1 MAVKDSFFNLGNN
14 PNLDA
19 ADTGI
24 DPATGKILTP
34 AERKKIFKSRILS
47 QQNRQKIA
55 RTSKMAFGGGALV
68 LAGKGAIEEKRVQAE
83 GGALV
88 APVNNLTK
96 RVDALEASVAN
107 IQTSLA
113 NIRKVIIKGNEVD
126 AKIQEELA
134 KQQSLFLEKKQKQE
148 AESEL
153 EETDLEQEAG
163 KKVEEQEKK
172 TFGFFEGLKKAIM
185 VLFGG
190 FIVKKAFRLFNAWRD
205 GNTELF
211 KELGIDLNSAL
222 QQVVTGVYFFNK
234 IVGNLI
240 KLAGNFAR
248 SIGKLVTKVVT
259 FPFKVAGR
267 VIKSAV
273 KKAFVG
279 IKRAI
284 GPGMRKAIK
293 GFFNIGK
300 KKVGKE
306 VGKKVVQKSAQKI
319 AKKGILG
326 SIPIIG
332 TGLDIWGA
340 VSEGMKGN
348 WVGAGL
354 YTAGAITSLIP
365 GMQGISGVLS
375 VSAMGQ
381 SIHADLKRDANNE
394 GVDVTGTGDNVE
406 ISGTGSQSYENL
418 GPTAKA
424 PVKVNVIQAGQ
435 KQQSNGKKYA
445 SAGNSVPTNISS
457 SNKDNLYDNFSKSTY
472 NAYLA

>member
-1 MAVKDSFFNLGNN
+1 MAVNDQFFNIGNN

-126 AKIQEELA
+126 TKIQEELA
-134 KQQSLFLEKKQKQE
+134 KQQSIFLEKKQKQE
-148 AESEL
+148 AEAEL
-153 EETDLEQEAG
+153 EETDLEQQAG
-163 KKVEEQEKK
+163 VQVEKQEKK
-172 TFGFFEGLKKAIM
+172 TFSFFEGLKKAIM
-185 VLFGG
+185 LLFGG

-222 QQVVTGVYFFNK
+222 QQVTTGVYYFNK

-300 KKVGKE
+300 KKVGQE

-340 VSEGMKGN
+340 VREGMKGN

-381 SIHADLKRDANNE
+381 SIHSDLKRDAKNE
-394 GVDVTGTGDNVE
+394 GVNMEGTDGVE
-406 ISGTGSQSYENL
+406 INGNGSQSYENL

-435 KQQSNGKKYA
+435 KQQGNGEQYA
-445 SAGNSVPTNISS
+445 SAGNSVPILNS
-457 SNKDNLYDNFSKSTY
+457 SNKDNLYDNFSRSTY

>member
-1 MAVKDSFFNLGNN
+1 MAVNDQFFNIGNN

-24 DPATGKILTP
+24 DPATGRILTP

-126 AKIQEELA
+126 TKIQEELA
-134 KQQSLFLEKKQKQE
+134 KQQSIFLEKKQKQE
-148 AESEL
+148 AEAEL
-153 EETDLEQEAG
+153 EETDLEQQAG
-163 KKVEEQEKK
+163 VQVEKQEKK
-172 TFGFFEGLKKAIM
+172 TFSFFEGLKKAIM
-185 VLFGG
+185 LLFGG

-222 QQVVTGVYFFNK
+222 QQVTTGVYYFNK

-300 KKVGKE
+300 KKVGQE

-381 SIHADLKRDANNE
+381 SIHSDLKRDAKNE
-394 GVDVTGTGDNVE
+394 GVNMEGTDGVE
-406 ISGTGSQSYENL
+406 INGNGSQSYENL

-435 KQQSNGKKYA
+435 TQQGNGEQYA
-445 SAGNSVPTNISS
+445 SAGNSVPILNS
-457 SNKDNLYDNFSKSTY
+457 SNKDNLYDNFSRSTY

>member
-1 MAVKDSFFNLGNN
+1 MAVNDQFFNVGNN

-24 DPATGKILTP
+24 DPATGRILTP

-55 RTSKMAFGGGALV
+55 RTSKMAIGGGALV
-68 LAGKGAIEEKRVQAE
+68 LAGKGAIDEKRVQAE

-96 RVDALEASVAN
+96 RVDALESSIAS

-126 AKIQEELA
+126 TKIQEELA
-134 KQQSLFLEKKQKQE
+134 KQQSLFLENKEKQE
-148 AESEL
+148 AEAEL
-153 EETDLEQEAG
+153 EESDLEKEAG
-163 KKVEEQEKK
+163 VQVEKQEKK
-172 TFGFFEGLKKAIM
+172 TFGFFEGLKKGLM
-185 VLFGG
+185 LLFGG
-190 FIVKKAFRLFNAWRD
+190 FILKKAFRLFNACRE
-205 GNTELF
+205 GNGELM

-222 QQVVTGVYFFNK
+222 QQVTTGVYFFNK
-234 IVGNLI
+234 IIGNLI
-240 KLAGNFAR
+240 KLAGNFVR
-248 SIGKLVTKVVT
+248 SIGKLVGKVIT

-267 VIKSAV
+267 VIKASMGKAFAAI
-273 KKAFVG
+273 KKA
-279 IKRAI
+279 IP
-284 GPGMRKAIK
+284 GPLKKALK
-293 GFFNIGK
+293 MLGLGK
-300 KKVGKE
+300 KAGKE
-306 VGKKVVQKSAQKI
+306 VGKKVVQKTAGKI

-381 SIHADLKRDANNE
+381 SIHSDLKRDANNE
-394 GVDVTGTGDNVE
+394 GVDITGTGDNVE
-406 ISGTGSQSYENL
+406 ISGMENKSYENL
-418 GPTAKA
+418 KA
-424 PVKVNVIQAGQ
+424 TGKPPVKVNVVQANE
-435 KQQSNGKKYA
+435 KSNVK
-445 SAGNSVPTNISS
+445 GNQMANADNGVPILSS
-457 SNKDNLYDNFSKSTY
+457 SNRENLYDDFSRSTY

>member
-1 MAVKDSFFNLGNN
+1 MAVNDQFFNIGNN

-96 RVDALEASVAN
+96 RVDALESSIAS

-126 AKIQEELA
+126 TKIQEELA
-134 KQQSLFLEKKQKQE
+134 KQQSLFLENKEKQE
-148 AESEL
+148 AEAEL
-153 EETDLEQEAG
+153 EESDLEKEAG
-163 KKVEEQEKK
+163 VQVEKQEKK
-172 TFGFFEGLKKAIM
+172 TFGFFEGLKKGLM
-185 VLFGG
+185 LLFGG
-190 FIVKKAFRLFNAWRD
+190 FILKKAFRLFNAWRD
-205 GNTELF
+205 GNGELM

-222 QQVVTGVYFFNK
+222 QQVTTGVYFFNK
-234 IVGNLI
+234 IIGNLI
-240 KLAGNFAR
+240 KLAGNFVR
-248 SIGKLVTKVVT
+248 SIGKLVGKVIT

-267 VIKSAV
+267 VIKASMGKAFAAI
-273 KKAFVG
+273 KKA
-279 IKRAI
+279 IP
-284 GPGMRKAIK
+284 GPLKKALK
-293 GFFNIGK
+293 MLGLGK
-300 KKVGKE
+300 KAGKE
-306 VGKKVVQKSAQKI
+306 VGKKVVQKTAGKI

-381 SIHADLKRDANNE
+381 SIHSDLKRDANNE
-394 GVDVTGTGDNVE
+394 GVDITGTGDNVE
-406 ISGTGSQSYENL
+406 ISGMENKSYENL
-418 GPTAKA
+418 KA
-424 PVKVNVIQAGQ
+424 TGKPPVKVNVVQANE
-435 KQQSNGKKYA
+435 KSNVK
-445 SAGNSVPTNISS
+445 GNQMANADNGIPILSS
-457 SNKDNLYDNFSKSTY
+457 SNRENLYDDFSRSTY

>member
-1 MAVKDSFFNLGNN
+1 MAVNDQFFNVGKN

-24 DPATGKILTP
+24 DPATGRILTP

-55 RTSKMAFGGGALV
+55 RTSKMAIGGGALV

-96 RVDALEASVAN
+96 RVDALESSIAS

-126 AKIQEELA
+126 TKIQEELA
-134 KQQSLFLEKKQKQE
+134 KQQSLFLENKEKQE
-148 AESEL
+148 AEAEL
-153 EETDLEQEAG
+153 EESDLEKEAG
-163 KKVEEQEKK
+163 VQVEKQEKK
-172 TFGFFEGLKKAIM
+172 TFGFFEGLKKGLM
-185 VLFGG
+185 LLFGG
-190 FIVKKAFRLFNAWRD
+190 FILKKAFRLFNAWRD
-205 GNTELF
+205 GNGELM

-222 QQVVTGVYFFNK
+222 QQVTTGVYFFNK
-234 IVGNLI
+234 IIGNLI
-240 KLAGNFAR
+240 KLAGNFVR
-248 SIGKLVTKVVT
+248 SIGKLVGKVIT

-267 VIKSAV
+267 VIKASMGKAFAAI
-273 KKAFVG
+273 KKA
-279 IKRAI
+279 IP
-284 GPGMRKAIK
+284 GPLKKALK
-293 GFFNIGK
+293 MLGLGK
-300 KKVGKE
+300 KAGKE
-306 VGKKVVQKSAQKI
+306 VGKKVVQKTAGKI

-381 SIHADLKRDANNE
+381 SIHSDLKRDANNE
-394 GVDVTGTGDNVE
+394 GVDITGTGDNVE
-406 ISGTGSQSYENL
+406 ISGMENKSYENL
-418 GPTAKA
+418 KA
-424 PVKVNVIQAGQ
+424 TGKPPVKVNVVQANE
-435 KQQSNGKKYA
+435 KSNVK
-445 SAGNSVPTNISS
+445 GNQMANADNGVPILSS
-457 SNKDNLYDNFSKSTY
+457 SNRENLYDDFSRSTY

>member
-1 MAVKDSFFNLGNN
+1 MAVNDQFFNVGNN

-24 DPATGKILTP
+24 DPATGRILTP

-55 RTSKMAFGGGALV
+55 RTSKMAIGGGALV

-96 RVDALEASVAN
+96 RVDALESSIAS

-126 AKIQEELA
+126 TKIQEELA
-134 KQQSLFLEKKQKQE
+134 KQQSLFLENKEKQE
-148 AESEL
+148 AEAEL
-153 EETDLEQEAG
+153 EESDLEKEAG
-163 KKVEEQEKK
+163 VQVEKQEKK
-172 TFGFFEGLKKAIM
+172 TFGFFEGLKKGLM
-185 VLFGG
+185 LLFGG
-190 FIVKKAFRLFNAWRD
+190 FILKKAFRLFNAWRD
-205 GNTELF
+205 GNGELM

-222 QQVVTGVYFFNK
+222 QQVTTGVYFFNK
-234 IVGNLI
+234 IIGNLI
-240 KLAGNFAR
+240 KLAGNFVR
-248 SIGKLVTKVVT
+248 SIGKLVGKVIT

-267 VIKSAV
+267 GTKASMGKAFAAI
-273 KKAFVG
+273 KKA
-279 IKRAI
+279 IP
-284 GPGMRKAIK
+284 GPLKKALK
-293 GFFNIGK
+293 MLGLGK
-300 KKVGKE
+300 KAGKE
-306 VGKKVVQKSAQKI
+306 VGKKVVQKTAGKI

-381 SIHADLKRDANNE
+381 SIHSDLKRDANNE
-394 GVDVTGTGDNVE
+394 GVDITGNGDNVE
-406 ISGTGSQSYENL
+406 ISGMENKSYENL
-418 GPTAKA
+418 KA
-424 PVKVNVIQAGQ
+424 TGKPPVKVNVVQANE
-435 KQQSNGKKYA
+435 KSNVK
-445 SAGNSVPTNISS
+445 GNQMANADNGVPILSS
-457 SNKDNLYDNFSKSTY
+457 SNRENLYADFSRSTY

>member
-1 MAVKDSFFNLGNN
+1 MAVNDQFFNVGNN

-24 DPATGKILTP
+24 DPATGRILTP

-96 RVDALEASVAN
+96 RVDALESSIAS

-126 AKIQEELA
+126 TKIQEELA
-134 KQQSLFLEKKQKQE
+134 KQQSLFLENKEKQE
-148 AESEL
+148 AEAEL
-153 EETDLEQEAG
+153 EESDLEKEAG
-163 KKVEEQEKK
+163 VQVEKQEKK
-172 TFGFFEGLKKAIM
+172 TFGFFEGLKKGLM
-185 VLFGG
+185 LLFGG
-190 FIVKKAFRLFNAWRD
+190 FILKKAFRLFNAWRD
-205 GNTELF
+205 GNGELM

-222 QQVVTGVYFFNK
+222 QQVTTGVYFFNK
-234 IVGNLI
+234 IIGNLI
-240 KLAGNFAR
+240 KLAGNFVR
-248 SIGKLVTKVVT
+248 SIGKLVGKVIT

-267 VIKSAV
+267 VIKASMGKAFAAI
-273 KKAFVG
+273 KKA
-279 IKRAI
+279 IP
-284 GPGMRKAIK
+284 GPLKKALK
-293 GFFNIGK
+293 MLGLGK
-300 KKVGKE
+300 KAGKE
-306 VGKKVVQKSAQKI
+306 VGKKVVQKTAGKI

-365 GMQGISGVLS
+365 GMQGVSGVLS

-381 SIHADLKRDANNE
+381 SIHSDLKRDANNE
-394 GVDVTGTGDNVE
+394 GVDITGTGDNVE
-406 ISGTGSQSYENL
+406 ISGMENKSYENL
-418 GPTAKA
+418 KA
-424 PVKVNVIQAGQ
+424 TGKPPVKVNVVQANE
-435 KQQSNGKKYA
+435 KSNVK
-445 SAGNSVPTNISS
+445 GNQMANADNGVPILSS
-457 SNKDNLYDNFSKSTY
+457 SNRENLYDDFSRSTY